1 MRKFLTA
8 LCAGRLLFSATL
20 HADENPVV
28 VDALS
33 GYMDFAE
40 YGSSLANELAPRPAG
55 H

>member
-8 LCAGRLLFSATL
+8 PCASLSLFSATL

-28 VDALS
+28 ADVLS

-40 YGSSLANELAPRPAG
+40 YGSSLANELASRPAA